1 MLKKCQLFCPFLETS
16 LLSNIKILDFFQNVV
31 KIMQFQEQS
40 LKASREEQMQ
50 KTTTIQQKK
59 ATMALSRQEMLAAS
73 TASTQQKSA
82 STASASRTQVQTES
96 KRKIEDDIIKK
107 VADVRMSPWSKGQE
121 LDEANAASA
130 RARARILELEKEL
143 EEITRKAMTTQVK
156 ALKTAK
162 QMAMEATREDE
173 AAMASSVKK
182 SKKVMIESSSKILA

>member
-1 MLKKCQLFCPFLETS
+1 MMTRKQDESRGGSNWNEQLKNPSFSRAGPWPGCAAPPPTS
-16 LLSNIKILDFFQNVV
+16 GIP
-31 KIMQFQEQS
+31 
-40 LKASREEQMQ
+40 
-50 KTTTIQQKK
+50 
-59 ATMALSRQEMLAAS
+59 
-73 TASTQQKSA
+73 